1 MKTSLLA
8 LVLSFVLCS
17 GVAHAFGEKGVVI
30 SVNDNLT
37 MDVVLSDGSFERLSL
52 YGVYVP
58 SNLFQEAKA
67 FLEDNFKGK
76 TVYYF
81 TKGTDIYSR
90 ACYAHVLQEGQSVQ
104 YSLVG
109 AELACGNSSSS
120 CPLGR
125 QLTQLGPDFL
135 LFSSR

>member
-8 LVLSFVLCS
+8 LVLIVVLSS
-17 GVAHAFGEKGVVI
+17 GVAHAYGEKGVVI
-30 SVNDNLT
+30 NVNDNLT
-37 MDVVLSDGSFERLSL
+37 MDVVLSDGSLECISL

-67 FLEDNFKGK
+67 FLENKLKGK

-81 TKGTDIYSR
+81 TKGTDSYSN
-90 ACYAHVLQEGQSVQ
+90 ACYAHLLQEGESVQ

-109 AELACGNSSSS
+109 AELACGNSSSA

-125 QLTQLGPDFL
+125 QLSRIGPDFL